1 MTGLARIVAF
11 LFGIALAACTFG
23 QWVGPFNAW
32 ELALRGLWRPGVI
45 SGDLSLASIG
55 ALVCVPV
62 VVLAVGAVRGRVK
75 VTSCC
80 SVDAEHD
87 VRLRD
92 A

>member
-1 MTGLARIVAF
+1 MQYV
-11 LFGIALAACTFG
+11 
-23 QWVGPFNAW
+23 
-32 ELALRGLWRPGVI
+32 
-45 SGDLSLASIG
+45 IG
-55 ALVCVPV
+55 ALVCVPA

-80 SVDAEHD
+80 SVDADHD